1 MEAIIASIAPIWKVA
16 RRELRDSRKLSKE
29 TKEKLQSLSV
39 AISKAY
45 LPDVILN
52 KMQRAFE
59 AGHVEAA
66 MDALLFCE

>member
-1 MEAIIASIAPIWKVA
+1 VEAIIASIAPIWKVA